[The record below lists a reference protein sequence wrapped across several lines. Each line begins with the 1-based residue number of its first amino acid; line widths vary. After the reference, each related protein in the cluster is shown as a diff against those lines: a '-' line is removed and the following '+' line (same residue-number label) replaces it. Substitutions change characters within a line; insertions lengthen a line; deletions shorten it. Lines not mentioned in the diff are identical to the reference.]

1 MDHKKLLDLIKI
13 FSKNRLG
20 GCKSQIFVIGDKN
33 AGRGERVAARRF
45 GDDFDWKG
53 GHSANL
59 EAPWVI

>member
-1 MDHKKLLDLIKI
+1 MTI
-13 FSKNRLG
+13 FPLVDS
-20 GCKSQIFVIGDKN
+20 SMVIGDKN